1 MKKLLLAA
9 AFVVASL
16 SANAQVYLGGGVSF
30 NSHDPGEGDTKTTI
44 NLVPEIGYKLEDNL
58 SIGVKLGYAH
68 SKQGDV
74 SSNDFNF
81 EPYIRY
87 TFAKWNNVGF
97 FGEAGFGYTHYEDK
111 VEKDVAGA
119 TVSVKTKANEWYI
132 GVRPGVS
139 VDVTKNLT
147 FLTKIGWL
155 GYNNYKLDADGAK
168 AQTDLGFNVSGE
180 NLQFSLVYNF

>member
-30 NSHDPGEGDTKTTI
+30 HSTDPGEGDTKTTI
-44 NLVPEIGYKLEDNL
+44 NLIPELGYKLDDKL
-58 SIGVKLGYAH
+58 SIGVKLGLEH
-68 SKQGDV
+68 SKQGDA
-74 SSNDFNF
+74 SSNDYTF
-81 EPYIRY
+81 EPYVRY
-87 TFAKWNNVGF
+87 TFAKWNKVGF
-97 FGEAGFGYTHYEDK
+97 FGEGGYKHFEDK
-111 VEKDVAGA
+111 VEDKVGGA
-119 TVSVKTKANEWYI
+119 TVSVKTKANAWYI

-139 VDVTKNLT
+139 IDVTKNLT

-155 GYNNYKLDADGAK
+155 GYTSYKKDVDGAE
-168 AQTDLGFNVSGE
+168 ASTDLGLDLSGE

>member
-30 NSHDPGEGDTKTTI
+30 HSEDPGEGDTKTTI
-44 NLVPEIGYKLEDNL
+44 NLIPELGYKLDDKL
-58 SIGVKLGYAH
+58 SIGVKLGLEH
-68 SKQGDV
+68 SKQGDK
-74 SSNDFNF
+74 SSNDYTF
-81 EPYIRY
+81 EPYVRY
-87 TFAKWNNVGF
+87 TFAKWNKVGV
-97 FGEAGFGYTHYEDK
+97 FGEGGFGYKHFEDK
-111 VEKDVAGA
+111 VEKEIGNT
-119 TVSVKTKANEWYI
+119 TVTAKTKANAWYI

-139 VDVTKNLT
+139 IDVTKNLT

-155 GYNNYKLDADGAK
+155 GYTSYKKDVDGAE
-168 AQTDLGFNVSGE
+168 AQTDLGLDLSGE